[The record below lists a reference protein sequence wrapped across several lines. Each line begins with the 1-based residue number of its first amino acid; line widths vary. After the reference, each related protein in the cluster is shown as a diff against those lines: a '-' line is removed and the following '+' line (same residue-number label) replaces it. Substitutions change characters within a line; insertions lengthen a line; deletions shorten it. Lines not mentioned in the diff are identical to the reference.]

1 MNCPTCNR
9 LVEWADNP
17 ARPFCSERCKL
28 VDFDRWV
35 SEDYRVPGNP
45 LPTED
50 TGDEA
55 VRDEEVGD

>member
-1 MNCPTCNR
+1 MKCPECNKR
-9 LVEWADNP
+9 VDWEDNP
-17 ARPFCSERCKL
+17 SRPFCSERCKL
-28 VDFDRWV
+28 LDFDRWV

-55 VRDEEVGD
+55 VRDQEIGD

>member
-1 MNCPTCNR
+1 MNCPTCNKR
-9 LVEWADNP
+9 VEWADNP
-17 ARPFCSERCKL
+17 SRPFCSERCKM

-45 LPTED
+45 LPSED

-55 VRDEEVGD
+55 LRDEEVGT